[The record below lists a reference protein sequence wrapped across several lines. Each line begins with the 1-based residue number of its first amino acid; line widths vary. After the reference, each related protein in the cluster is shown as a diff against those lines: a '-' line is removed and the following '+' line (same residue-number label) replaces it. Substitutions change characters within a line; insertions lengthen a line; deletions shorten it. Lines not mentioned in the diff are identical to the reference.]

1 MNQER
6 ILSIILGP
14 HVSEKSS
21 TIAEGNNQVTF
32 KVAGDAT
39 KPEIKQAVESLF
51 NVQVKTVQVLNV
63 KGKTKR
69 TARGKTRSRC
79 DWKKAYVRLEQ
90 GQQIDFADMAK

>member
-14 HVSEKSS
+14 HLSEKTSS
-21 TIAEGNNQVTF
+21 ISELNNQVTF
-32 KVAGDAT
+32 RVVGDAT
-39 KPEIKQAVESLF
+39 KAEIRTAVESLF
-51 NVQVKTVQVLNV
+51 NVQVKNVQVLNV

-69 TARGKTRSRC
+69 TARGKLRSRS

-90 GQQIDFADMAK
+90 GQQIDLADMG

>member
-14 HVSEKSS
+14 HLSEKTSS
-21 TIAEGNNQVTF
+21 ISELNNQVTF
-32 KVAGDAT
+32 RVVGDAT
-39 KPEIKQAVESLF
+39 KSEIRTAVESLF
-51 NVQVKTVQVLNV
+51 NVQVKNVQVLNV

-69 TARGKTRSRC
+69 TARGKLRSRS

-90 GQQIDFADMAK
+90 GQQIDLADMG

>member
-6 ILSIILGP
+6 MRNIIFGP
-14 HVSEKSS
+14 HLSEKTANIS
-21 TIAEGNNQVTF
+21 EQNNQDTF

-39 KPEIKQAVESLF
+39 KSEIKQAVESLF
-51 NVQVKTVQVLNV
+51 NVQVRDVQVLNV

-69 TARGKTRSRC
+69 TARGKIRSRS

-90 GQQIDFADMAK
+90 GQQIDFADKA